1 MDMLSLR
8 EEVSGKRAMN
18 RIRNRNAILTAAR
31 ECFRENGYDNSTI
44 RDIVRRTGLAAGTF
58 YNYFSSKQDIFAAL
72 LTDFLSHLNHDM
84 SRHRRTASSTR
95 DFIHNA
101 YLALYTATARDP
113 VVYELAHQN
122 QRALRNLSVQ
132 TFSALPCCHWK
143 KTSAMASPV
152 GCFRTS
158 TRTICARLFWR
169 RLRYKHVGCP
179 TRASTTRAGPARSR
193 KSRALFNNLVFGRTA
208 RLGRTFKPKLTRLP
222 WRYDNFSKRNRP
234 KTCRRQHWRRQC
246 VAEPTYPALA
256 GRGRA

>member
-122 QRALRNLSVQ
+122 QRALRNLFGSDILGLAMLSLEEDVRDGIARGLLPDLDPDYLCAAFFGVAYDISMSVAQ
-132 TFSALPCCHWK
+132 RVHQQPEQGQQEAEKAAL
-143 KTSAMASPV
+143 
-152 GCFRTS
+152 F
-158 TRTICARLFWR
+158 
-169 RLRYKHVGCP
+169 
-179 TRASTTRAGPARSR
+179 STT
-193 KSRALFNNLVFGRTA
+193 LF
-208 RLGRTFKPKLTRLP
+208 LGGL
-222 WRYDNFSKRNRP
+222 
-234 KTCRRQHWRRQC
+234 
-246 VAEPTYPALA
+246 PALA
-256 GRGRA
+256 ELSSQS